1 MAQQLNWT
9 PITPD
14 FSNSNRLRESASRT
28 ISEVGDTF
36 GRISDTLNKRIEEEN
51 RQKQLEFT
59 NAMEQQ
65 RFGLLQ
71 EADRRANDQLLIDKA
86 KYENE
91 VAEQQRLIGLEQAKG
106 RAAISFDNLLA
117 GAYDSKTGTYN
128 TDLLNKNV
136 EEYLAEAT
144 PEERAKFAE
153 IYNPTDLLKYND
165 DITLKRAQE
174 DRSKRLFD
182 LQAQQGQLTLNQQ
195 REREGLQKEIDR
207 EKMYAFN
214 VAKAQGLNETATLNF
229 VNDHI
234 RRKFGVD
241 DPNISK
247 IAIENELKLYG
258 NATTLPDSSY
268 KSLADFAKDYG
279 IPTENRQALYASY
292 ELAKT
297 LTGKPKMTESQYLN
311 VMLPKMAY
319 KDPLI
324 GSPIIK
330 GIKEE
335 DIIDAFGLAPKG
347 EPKEGNKVKLE
358 ELPTLG
364 LPPNTGSTPSVP
376 TGLTYTPTA
385 TQARASAY
393 TQLGDISAKQSKDA
407 EQARIKK
414 EQERQKELESANKVL
429 SDYSDKV
436 NFDVLDEN
444 PSSKD
449 VASFRVGIRRNSNL
463 TSEEKNRILKAIKTK
478 YQ

>member
-9 PITPD
+9 PINPD

-36 GRISDTLNKRIEEEN
+36 GRISDSLNKRIEEEN

-91 VAEQQRLIGLEQAKG
+91 VAEQQRKLGLEQAKDS
-106 RAAISFDNLLA
+106 ASILLDKLKADSLDN
-117 GAYDSKTGTYN
+117 KTGTYN
-128 TDLLNKNV
+128 MVVFNKGLEEHLNKMTQ
-136 EEYLAEAT
+136 EEKAA
-144 PEERAKFAE
+144 FAE
-153 IYNPTDLLKYND
+153 MYNSDDLLKFNAEAD
-165 DITLKRAQE
+165 LARKQETRAATLYAKQMQGLATAQE
-174 DRSKRLFD
+174 
-182 LQAQQGQLTLNQQ
+182 QAELEKTIAN
-195 REREGLQKEIDR
+195 ER
-207 EKMYAFN
+207 MYAYN

-234 RRKFGVD
+234 RRKFGVN

-247 IAIENELKLYG
+247 TALENELKLYE
-258 NATTLPDSSY
+258 NATTLSDSSY

-324 GSPIIK
+324 GSPRVK

-347 EPKEGNKVKLE
+347 EPKKGDKVKLE

-393 TQLGDISAKQSKDA
+393 TQLGDISAKQSKDV

-436 NFDVLDEN
+436 NFDLLDEN

-449 VASFRVGIRRNSNL
+449 VVSFRVGIRRNSNL